1 MSTSIS
7 LVHKVWVSL
16 FLFLSFI
23 IIISFL
29 NNNIPI
35 VLKRDREI
43 GLFSVFLF
51 SI

>member
-23 IIISFL
+23 IIPFF

-35 VLKRDREI
+35 VLKKDREI